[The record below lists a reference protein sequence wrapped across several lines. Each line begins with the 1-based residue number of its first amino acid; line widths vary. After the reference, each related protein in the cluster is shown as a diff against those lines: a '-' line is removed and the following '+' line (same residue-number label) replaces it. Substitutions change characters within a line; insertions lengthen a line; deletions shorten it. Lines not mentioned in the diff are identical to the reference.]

1 MLRRFEQF
9 SFAISSIYRSIQ
21 KIEREEM
28 VKYGLK
34 GPYAQYL
41 VAIDHSP
48 EGITAAQLCEIC
60 DKDKAAVSRAL
71 AEMEQKGLLTKESVN
86 DSGYRALIR
95 LTPKG
100 KQASAYVA
108 QKAKIAV
115 SAAGMGMTDETRAI
129 FYEALYRIA
138 GNLQEITETGLPEH
152 GELAQITKGE
162 PIDEC

>member
-1 MLRRFEQF
+1 MIRRFEQF

-21 KIEREEM
+21 KIERDEM
-28 VKYGLK
+28 IKYGLK

-41 VAIDHSP
+41 VAMDRYP

-71 AEMEQKGLLTKESVN
+71 GEMESKGLITKESAN
-86 DSGYRALIR
+86 DSGYRALVR
-95 LTPKG
+95 LTPEG
-100 KQASAYVA
+100 KQAGAYVA

-115 SAAGMGMTDETRAI
+115 SAAGMGLTDEKRAI

-138 GNLQEITETGLPEH
+138 GNLQSISENGLPEH
-152 GELAQITKGE
+152 WEHIQIDEGE
-162 PIDEC
+162 PVDEC